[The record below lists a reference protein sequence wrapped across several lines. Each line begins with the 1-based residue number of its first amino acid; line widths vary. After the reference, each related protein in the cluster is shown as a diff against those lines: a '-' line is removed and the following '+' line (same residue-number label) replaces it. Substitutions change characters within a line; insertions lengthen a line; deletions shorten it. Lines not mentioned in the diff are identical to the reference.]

1 MKLKGKVAIVTGG
14 SRGIGKATCLE
25 LAKEGA
31 IIVVNYLR
39 SKEKA
44 EETAKEIRKL
54 GAEAMTAQADVSDE
68 DEVKKMVDAAVKAF
82 GRIDILVNNAG
93 VFEYTD
99 SMRSDRKMWD
109 YMIGTNLRGMI
120 YCIQHASKVMLRQ
133 KSGAIVNV
141 SSISGTARWGHFLEY
156 EISKAAVNALTKH
169 FAVILA
175 PHVRV
180 NCVAPGGTDTDMALK
195 HSEEMRKAYIQKAPL
210 KRRARPEDIAKVIA
224 FLASEDSGIMTG
236 QIITADSGFTLV

>member
-14 SRGIGKATCLE
+14 SRGIGKAACLE

-31 IIVVNYLR
+31 TVIVNYLR

-44 EETAKEIRKL
+44 EETVKEIRKL
-54 GAEAMTAQADVSDE
+54 GSDAISFQADVSDE
-68 DEVKKMVDAAVKAF
+68 GQVRKMTDAAAKAF

-99 SMRSDRKMWD
+99 SMKFDRKMWD
-109 YMIGTNLRGMI
+109 YIIGTNLRGMI

-133 KSGAIVNV
+133 KSGVIVNV
-141 SSISGTARWGHFLEY
+141 SSISGTTQWGHYLEY
-156 EISKAAVNALTKH
+156 EISKAAVNVLTKH
-169 FAVILA
+169 FAIILS
-175 PHVRV
+175 PHIRV
-180 NCVAPGGTDTDMALK
+180 NCVAPGGTDTDMALT
-195 HSEEMRKAYIQKAPL
+195 HSEETRKAYIQKAPL
-210 KRRARPEDIAKVIA
+210 KRRAMPEDIAKVIA

-236 QIITADSGFTLV
+236 QIVVADSGYTLI